1 MFCKNEQRVFYQTVD
16 MFRLRLLILIPI
28 LNTNI
33 DKTEPYQLLAALLI
47 RLMLVCEFCKSSG

>member
-16 MFRLRLLILIPI
+16 MFRLRLVLLIPT

-33 DKTEPYQLLAALLI
+33 DKNRAVSTACGIVDTAHVSLLI
-47 RLMLVCEFCKSSG
+47 

>member
-16 MFRLRLLILIPI
+16 MFRLRLVLLIPI

-47 RLMLVCEFCKSSG
+47 RLMLFCEFCKSSG